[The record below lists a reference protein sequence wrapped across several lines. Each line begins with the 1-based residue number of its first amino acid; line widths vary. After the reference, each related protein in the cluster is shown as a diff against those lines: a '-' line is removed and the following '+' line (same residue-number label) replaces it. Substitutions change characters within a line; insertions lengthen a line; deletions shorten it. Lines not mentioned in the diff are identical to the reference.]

1 MSFLFEAINEKAM
14 CEKEVSLSSCTQMS
28 MLYLKTFFMI
38 EYPFLAIAIFG
49 NFWPFLAIFVW
60 SHKWKSHVWKES
72 VHTKLYPNAHA
83 LLEDIFHYKISI
95 IGYFWPFLSETI
107 NEKNMCETKVV
118 PQMSLLHLKTILFS
132 IQSSILELP

>member
-49 NFWPFLAIFVW
+49 NFWPSLAIFVW
-60 SHKWKSHVWKES
+60 SHVWKES
-72 VHTKLYPNAHA
+72 VLTKLYPNVHA

-95 IGYFWPFLSETI
+95 IGYFWPFLSGTI
-107 NEKNMCETKVV
+107 NEKAMWETKVV

-132 IQSSILELP
+132 IRSSLLELP

>member
-1 MSFLFEAINEKAM
+1 MSLLFEAINEKAM

-28 MLYLKTFFMI
+28 MLYLKTIFMI
-38 EYPFLAIAIFG
+38 EYPFLAI
-49 NFWPFLAIFVW
+49 FVW
-60 SHKWKSHVWKES
+60 SHQWKSHVWKGS
-72 VHTKLYPNAHA
+72 VLTKLYPNVHA

-132 IQSSILELP
+132 IQSSILELPLP